1 MVYLSQ
7 LSFFLFTNWAPLRA
21 TAFLSPGEQVLA
33 LDLEAKDAV
42 DASLRQ
48 LIPRVFE
55 ALGPLRPLRLLLPD
69 GRSWQETSETS
80 ETSLEQLGAAG
91 YPR

>member
-21 TAFLSPGEQVLA
+21 TPFLSLPGEQVLA
-33 LDLEAKDAV
+33 LDLEAQDAV

-48 LIPRVFE
+48 LILRVFE

-80 ETSLEQLGAAG
+80 VEQLGAAG